1 MDTKVTDA
9 SGGERE
15 AMTTNCQLMALSAV
29 KTVETR
35 QSIHDFVSA
44 LGRALRSLKR
54 FVI

>member
-35 QSIHDFVSA
+35 QSVHFVSA